1 MKLQMKW
8 INFSLKNA
16 EQASNIEKD
25 MSTMYN
31 FNKIILNVIHGH
43 CCNSNNYLK
52 RIVKLEL
59 NGR

>member
-43 CCNSNNYLK
+43 CCNSKNYLK
-52 RIVKLEL
+52 CIVK
-59 NGR
+59 